1 MDAKTQETKTS
12 TSIRSEDKE
21 EQDLEQGVKY
31 FQSPRDF
38 YEEISQRPDIKKI
51 LAKLAKK

>member
-1 MDAKTQETKTS
+1 MDTKT
-12 TSIRSEDKE
+12 EDKKPPTQGNKKS
-21 EQDLEQGVKY
+21 EQDLEQGVRY

-38 YEEISQRPDIKKI
+38 YEEISQRPDIKEI

>member
-1 MDAKTQETKTS
+1 MDTKTQDTKTPV
-12 TSIRSEDKE
+12 RNEEEK
-21 EQDLEQGVKY
+21 EQDLEKGVRY